1 MSGLEK
7 LPPPV
12 NRRCYR
18 RFGTH
23 HVERSALQEVLQEV
37 IDQMRVAVEQTS
49 QQRLQ
54 ANVMGLLGLQ
64 VPVVPESSEQ
74 AKRRS

>member
-1 MSGLEK
+1 
-7 LPPPV
+7 
-12 NRRCYR
+12 
-18 RFGTH
+18 
-23 HVERSALQEVLQEV
+23 
-37 IDQMRVAVEQTS
+37 MRVAVEQTS